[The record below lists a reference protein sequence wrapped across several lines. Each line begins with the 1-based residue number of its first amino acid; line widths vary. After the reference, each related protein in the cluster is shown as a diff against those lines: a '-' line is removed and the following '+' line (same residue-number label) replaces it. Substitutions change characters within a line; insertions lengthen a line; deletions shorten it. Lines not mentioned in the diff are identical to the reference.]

1 MPEVITVGE
10 ILVEIMRKKRGIP
23 FNEPADFIGPF
34 PSGAPAIFADAVA
47 KLGTSSGIIGG
58 IGDDGFGEGVR
69 SRLELD
75 GVDTTHIERSD
86 SLSTGVAFVS
96 YFLDDSRKFIYHMG
110 NSAAGIISAED
121 IDEAYVQDAS
131 VIHFNGSSLAMN
143 ESMREA
149 CYEAAAIASE
159 AGLTISLDP
168 NLREELGSI
177 ERTREILTPIVESAS
192 ILTPTEEELQLIT
205 QREDEAAG
213 AQKLLDSGAEIVAV
227 KKGADGSTI
236 YTADQTVD
244 FDAVDVYEVDPTGA
258 GDAFSAAIVVGY
270 LENMPL
276 ETLGKFANA
285 TGGTAT
291 TMKGPMEGLA
301 SREEIDIMIRRG

>member
-23 FNEPADFIGPF
+23 FNKPADFIGPF

-47 KLGTSSGIIGG
+47 KLGMSSGIVGG
-58 IGDDGFGEGVR
+58 VGGDGFGDCVLD
-69 SRLELD
+69 RLEQD
-75 GVDTTHIERSD
+75 GVDTSHIEQSD

-110 NSAAGIISAED
+110 NSAAGIVSPKH
-121 IDEAYVQDAS
+121 IDETYVRDAS
-131 VIHFNGSSLAMN
+131 VIHFNGSSLTMN
-143 ESMREA
+143 KSMRET
-149 CYEAAAIASE
+149 CYKAAEIASE

-177 ERTREILTPIVESAS
+177 ERANKFLAPIVESATL
-192 ILTPTEEELQLIT
+192 LTPTEEELEVVT
-205 QREDEAAG
+205 GCEDEVAG
-213 AQKLLDSGAEIVAV
+213 AQQLLDDGAEIVAI
-227 KKGADGSTI
+227 KKGAEGATI
-236 YTADQTVD
+236 YTSDQMEN

-270 LENMPL
+270 LEGMSL
-276 ETLGKFANA
+276 ETLGRFANA

-291 TMKGPMEGLA
+291 SMKGPMEGLPP
-301 SREEIDIMIRRG
+301 RKEIDIMIRRG